1 MVYRRY
7 ILKLLIKGIKKGPKK
22 YKKIDIRFIYSRF
35 HLNIFLIIFLW
46 YFRVIRKTTRTKS
59 EN

>member
-22 YKKIDIRFIYSRF
+22 YKKIDIGFINSRF
-35 HLNIFLIIFLW
+35 NLNIF
-46 YFRVIRKTTRTKS
+46 
-59 EN
+59 